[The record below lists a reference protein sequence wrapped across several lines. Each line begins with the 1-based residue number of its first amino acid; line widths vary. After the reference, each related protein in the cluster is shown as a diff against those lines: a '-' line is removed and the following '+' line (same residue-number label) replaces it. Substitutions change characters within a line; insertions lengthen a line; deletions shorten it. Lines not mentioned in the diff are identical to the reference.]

1 VSAIPATRLS
11 LLCALAVFAALLLAA
26 PAAEAK
32 KGGPGPRVAAKG
44 ICAVQSGAKRP
55 SPVRAC
61 RGARKAPKALP
72 SARRPRATAR
82 AQRKLPRRANY
93 GAMMG

>member
-1 VSAIPATRLS
+1 MSAIPATRLS
-11 LLCALAVFAALLLAA
+11 LLCALVVFAALLLAV
-26 PAAEAK
+26 PAAQAK
-32 KGGPGPRVAAKG
+32 PGGPAPHVAAKG

-72 SARRPRATAR
+72 SARKRGSSAR
-82 AQRKLPRRANY
+82 AQRRLPRRANY